1 MGLNNIREK
10 KSHEIRIIVAAAGIA
25 VFFAILFTVVTGR
38 SQNFDDSARF
48 FFYDMRSE
56 WLTWAAKIITYMGNW
71 HSIVILCIIFLII
84 KPLRMTYGV
93 PVSLGAVFVTL
104 MNKVIKTA
112 VQRPRPDEIFRLIDE
127 GGFSFSSGHSITSM
141 FVFGMLI
148 YLVRNN
154 VKKRMTA
161 NILTVIL
168 LIPTIFIGLSRIYLG
183 VHYPT
188 DVLAGWCMG
197 IAVIMFAIEIIERI
211 TGKNKKI

>member
-1 MGLNNIREK
+1 
-10 KSHEIRIIVAAAGIA
+10 
-25 VFFAILFTVVTGR
+25 
-38 SQNFDDSARF
+38 
-48 FFYDMRSE
+48 
-56 WLTWAAKIITYMGNW
+56 
-71 HSIVILCIIFLII
+71 
-84 KPLRMTYGV
+84 
-93 PVSLGAVFVTL
+93 
-104 MNKVIKTA
+104 
-112 VQRPRPDEIFRLIDE
+112 
-127 GGFSFSSGHSITSM
+127 M